1 MADVT
6 NPARLMLVDDHP
18 IVREGLRA
26 YLAQQEGLNVVAEA
40 GSVAEALEQLEETKP
55 DLILLDVRLEG
66 ENGLTL
72 LAELRRRESLVRVL
86 LLTSFLDEDYLREAL
101 RLGASGY
108 LLKRAGQGVLVDG
121 VRAALRGERSLDPA
135 AAAMVPLPDDPL
147 RQLTP
152 KELEVLTLLTEGLSN
167 KALAKRL
174 NVGEKTV
181 KTHVS
186 SVLAKL
192 GLKDRTQ
199 AALYAQARGASAKD
213 GRFG

>member
-1 MADVT
+1 MS

-26 YLAQQEGLNVVAEA
+26 YLAQQAGLNVVAEA
-40 GSVAEALEQLEETKP
+40 GSIAEALEQFTEAKP
-55 DLILLDVRLEG
+55 DLVLLDVRLEG

-108 LLKRAGQGVLVDG
+108 LLKRAGQGTLVDG
-121 VRAALRGERSLDPA
+121 IRAALRGERALDPA
-135 AAAMVPLPDDPL
+135 AAALLPGLPDDPL

-152 KELEVLTLLTEGLSN
+152 RELEVLTLLAEGLPN

-186 SVLAKL
+186 SLLAKL

-199 AALYAQARGASAKD
+199 AALFAQARQ
-213 GRFG
+213 R